1 MPTVGHLQHV
11 QSATGSVIGIPPASN
26 IMGPIHGRVNHHPNQ
41 HQAAHQPSR
50 NPQFNNDNSTHNPN
64 NNPTMQPRLV
74 TTSNGN
80 GIAMQQPPQHLLHQ
94 QSQQQHPGYP
104 PHVQQFSVPS
114 PFQQHQ
120 QPAAHG
126 PPQVTNLN
134 DPIRNRL
141 RTPSTGNR
149 RLGNVPPRRWRT
161 LNPNIGNPHN
171 SVAPTM
177 PRQGPPPLQ
186 QPPPNLNNSV
196 VAAAAAAHVA
206 VTSGNSAAAVAFP
219 FPFSQASNP
228 HSAAVNTQAALAAQA
243 VASQPFSHIYP
254 PGFLLHVL
262 AMLSNAPLHSGPG
275 GADVNEPENYEALL
289 NLAER
294 LGEVKPKGL
303 SKSDIEQ
310 LPSYR

>member
-1 MPTVGHLQHV
+1 MQHV
-11 QSATGSVIGIPPASN
+11 QSATGSVMIPPATN
-26 IMGPIHGRVNHHPNQ
+26 IMGPIGRVNHNSNH
-41 HQAAHQPSR
+41 AHQPSR
-50 NPQFNNDNSTHNPN
+50 NPQFNTDNSTHNP

-74 TTSNGN
+74 TTSSGN
-80 GIAMQQPPQHLLHQ
+80 GIGLQPPHILHQ
-94 QSQQQHPGYP
+94 SQHAGYP
-104 PHVQQFSVPS
+104 PNIQQFSVPS
-114 PFQQHQ
+114 PFQP
-120 QPAAHG
+120 QPAHG
-126 PPQVTNLN
+126 PSQGTNLN

-141 RTPSTGNR
+141 RNPSTGNR
-149 RLGNVPPRRWRT
+149 RMGNVPPRRWRT
-161 LNPNIGNPHN
+161 LNTNIGNSHN
-171 SVAPTM
+171 PAAQTL
-177 PRQGPPPLQ
+177 PRQGPPPLHHQ

-206 VTSGNSAAAVAFP
+206 VTSGNTAAAVAFP
-219 FPFSQASNP
+219 AFPP
-228 HSAAVNTQAALAAQA
+228 LSANVNTQAALAAQA

-275 GADVNEPENYEALL
+275 GTDVNEPENYEALL